1 MKFSH
6 QVLKYNDT
14 RKNTILDYQVE
25 IYPLK
30 PEDRTYIW
38 LNIGNYSLTGFEM
51 KLTRNYMKYLFNY
64 YLPSG
69 LFVIVSWSSF
79 LIPPEI
85 VPGRMTLL
93 VTLFLVL
100 INIFNNITIT
110 SPNTETMT
118 ALSAWMIACILFVFG
133 ALASYAGILFA
144 KYMRFKVV
152 PVLRPA
158 TNGVSSNAGD
168 TLRRTMMP
176 YIENGNETLKQT
188 DQLLLI
194 IFPALFVSFNCAYWP
209 FFI

>member
-133 ALASYAGILFA
+133 ALASYAGILIIQNLIFI
-144 KYMRFKVV
+144 FKNILKWHWKCYIIAIDKTTKT
-152 PVLRPA
+152 PRE
-158 TNGVSSNAGD
+158 
-168 TLRRTMMP
+168 RRV
-176 YIENGNETLKQT
+176 N
-188 DQLLLI
+188 
-194 IFPALFVSFNCAYWP
+194 
-209 FFI
+209 

>member
-51 KLTRNYMKYLFNY
+51 KLQRHYMKYLFNY

-144 KYMRFKVV
+144 KYMRSKVV
-152 PVLRPA
+152 PFT
-158 TNGVSSNAGD
+158 TNGVSSNAGG
-168 TLRRTMMP
+168 TMMP
-176 YIENGNETLKQT
+176 YIENGNETLKKA

-209 FFI
+209 FYI